1 MKRGISENVAAPAAI
16 PARVASADG
25 WCILRTSG
33 PRTLPLTRSLSASG
47 FEVWTPVQTGTR
59 RKPRRQVIAEFE
71 APIVPTFV
79 FARADRVTDLLGV
92 AASPVNPHPPF
103 SVFHHRGRVPL
114 IADCEIEG
122 LRRYEQR
129 CNEIAQ
135 RDRVKAH
142 RKAFAVGERVSV
154 TAEAWQGLSGI
165 VEGGDGKQARVS
177 FGGSLSV
184 TIATFFLVSNEV
196 EDTQL
201 YSGTTAKAASAR

>member
-1 MKRGISENVAAPAAI
+1 M
-16 PARVASADG
+16 
-25 WCILRTSG
+25 
-33 PRTLPLTRSLSASG
+33 
-47 FEVWTPVQTGTR
+47 
-59 RKPRRQVIAEFE
+59 
-71 APIVPTFV
+71 
-79 FARADRVTDLLGV
+79 
-92 AASPVNPHPPF
+92 
-103 SVFHHRGRVPL
+103 
-114 IADCEIEG
+114 
-122 LRRYEQR
+122 
-129 CNEIAQ
+129 
-135 RDRVKAH
+135 KAH